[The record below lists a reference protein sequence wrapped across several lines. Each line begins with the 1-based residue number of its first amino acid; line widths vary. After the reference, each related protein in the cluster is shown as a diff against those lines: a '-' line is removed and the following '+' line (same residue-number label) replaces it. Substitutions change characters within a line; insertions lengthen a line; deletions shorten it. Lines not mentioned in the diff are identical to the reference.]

1 LLTFRRRFTVAAGT
15 MKRLILPLVFV
26 LVALGGVGMAVA
38 GVIQFRNVTTG
49 PITRAKVDDCE
60 IPTTGTVE
68 TCTGTWVVGGRR
80 YSGKIDGAKIDDIDH
95 TVKVRAHGNSAEYL
109 AVTVFLLAFLELQH
123 VDTFWLHVCGGIV
136 VASRVVHSLSM
147 LFKLRVSTISAT
159 VTYAVSFFMAFWSL
173 YLRLR

>member
-1 LLTFRRRFTVAAGT
+1 

-95 TVKVRAHGNSAEYL
+95 TVKVRAHGNK
-109 AVTVFLLAFLELQH
+109 AFEP
-123 VDTFWLHVCGGIV
+123 
-136 VASRVVHSLSM
+136 SLSLPII
-147 LFKLRVSTISAT
+147 LFVMGLFIAG
-159 VTYAVSFFMAFWSL
+159 AFVVLAASV
-173 YLRLR
+173 YTPSQRAAG